1 MVPHH
6 ERQPMSTGLYSLD
19 EFKDN
24 CGFGLVA
31 HLKGKASHCLLQTAI
46 ESLTAMTH
54 RGGIAA
60 DGKTGDGCGLLL
72 QMPDGFMRALA
83 RAACDT
89 ELSDRY
95 AVCPVLL
102 NTDNDLE

>member
-24 CGFGLVA
+24 CGFRLVA
-31 HLKGKASHCLLQTAI
+31 HRRGKASHCLLQTAI

-54 RGGIAA
+54 RRGIAA
-60 DGKTGDGCGLLL
+60 ACKTGDGCGLLL

-83 RAACDT
+83 REACDT
-89 ELSDRY
+89 VLTARY
-95 AVCPVLL
+95 TEGP
-102 NTDNDLE
+102 